1 MFAFIIKR
9 LLTTIPTVL
18 GVSIVVFT
26 LIHLIPGDPVA
37 TMLGLEADPA
47 IIEQQRQQ
55 LGLDRPLLEQYFR
68 WLGNVLRGDLSR
80 SIQGNQPVFSLVLEK
95 MPATLELSF
104 AALVISLLIAIP
116 TGILSAVYKDTWI
129 DHVSTLIALF
139 GVSVPGF
146 WLGLILI
153 YVFSLKLGLLPPGGY
168 SPFFEN
174 PEMNLR
180 YLLLPAI
187 SLGSG
192 LAGIVERMVR
202 ATMLDVLSYDYIRV
216 ARAKGLAERV
226 VVTKHALKNTLIP
239 IITIVGLQ
247 IGVLLGGAVVI
258 ETVFA
263 WPGVGKLTVDAILG
277 RDFPVV
283 QGATFLIAVALV
295 LVNLLVDI
303 AYAMADPRIKY

>member
-1 MFAFIIKR
+1 MFAYIIKR
-9 LLTTIPTVL
+9 LLTTIPTVF
-18 GVSIVVFT
+18 GVSIIVFT

-47 IIEQQRQQ
+47 IIEEQRQQ
-55 LGLDRPLLEQYFR
+55 LGLDKPLLEQYLR
-68 WLGNVLRGDLSR
+68 WLGNVLQGDLGR
-80 SIQGNQPVFSLVLEK
+80 SIRGNQPVFSLVFEK

-104 AALVISLLIAIP
+104 AALIVSLLIAVP
-116 TGILSAVYKDTWI
+116 TGILSAVYKDTWV
-129 DHVSTLIALF
+129 DHLSTLIALF

-153 YVFSLKLGLLPPGGY
+153 YIFSLKLGLVPPGGY
-168 SPFFEN
+168 SPFLEN

-192 LAGIVERMVR
+192 LAGIVARMVR

-303 AYAMADPRIKY
+303 TYAIVDPRIRY

>member
-1 MFAFIIKR
+1 MFAYLVKR
-9 LLTTIPTVL
+9 LFATIPTVL
-18 GVSIVVFT
+18 GVSIVVFA

-37 TMLGLEADPA
+37 TMLGMEADQA
-47 IIEQQRQQ
+47 TIDQARRE
-55 LGLDRPLLEQYFR
+55 LGLDRPLLEQYMR
-68 WLGNVLRGDLSR
+68 WFGNILRGDLGR
-80 SIQGNQPVFSLVLEK
+80 SIQGNQSVFLLVLEK

-104 AALVISLLIAIP
+104 AALVLSLLIALP
-116 TGILSAVYKDTWI
+116 AGILSAVYKDTWI
-129 DHVSTLIALF
+129 DYLSTLVALF

-153 YVFSLKLGLLPPGGY
+153 YIFSLKLGFVPPGGY
-168 SPFFEN
+168 SPFWEN
-174 PEMNLR
+174 PGMNLR

-192 LAGIVERMVR
+192 LAGIVARMVR
-202 ATMLDVLSYDYIRV
+202 ATMLDVLNYDYIRV
-216 ARAKGLAERV
+216 ARAKGLAERIV
-226 VVTKHALKNTLIP
+226 ITKHALKNTLIP
-239 IITIVGLQ
+239 TITIVGLQ

-263 WPGVGKLTVDAILG
+263 WPGIGKLTVDAILG

-303 AYAMADPRIKY
+303 TYAIADPRIRY

>member
-192 LAGIVERMVR
+192 LAGIVARMVR

>member
-1 MFAFIIKR
+1 
-9 LLTTIPTVL
+9 
-18 GVSIVVFT
+18 
-26 LIHLIPGDPVA
+26 
-37 TMLGLEADPA
+37 MLGMEADQA
-47 IIEQQRQQ
+47 TIDQARRE
-55 LGLDRPLLEQYFR
+55 LGLDRPLLEQYMR
-68 WLGNVLRGDLSR
+68 WFGNILRGDLGR
-80 SIQGNQPVFSLVLEK
+80 SIQGNQSVFLLVLEK

-104 AALVISLLIAIP
+104 AALVLSLLIALP
-116 TGILSAVYKDTWI
+116 AGILSAVYKDTWI
-129 DHVSTLIALF
+129 DYLSTLVALF

-153 YVFSLKLGLLPPGGY
+153 YIFSLKLGFVPPGGY
-168 SPFFEN
+168 SPFWEN
-174 PEMNLR
+174 PGMNLR

-192 LAGIVERMVR
+192 LAGIVARMVR
-202 ATMLDVLSYDYIRV
+202 ATMLDVLNYDYIRV
-216 ARAKGLAERV
+216 ARAKGLAERIV
-226 VVTKHALKNTLIP
+226 ITKHALKNTLIP
-239 IITIVGLQ
+239 TITIVGLQ

-263 WPGVGKLTVDAILG
+263 WPGIGKLTVDAILG

-303 AYAMADPRIKY
+303 AYAIADPRIRY

>member
-1 MFAFIIKR
+1 MFAYIIKR
-9 LLTTIPTVL
+9 LFTTIPTVF
-18 GVSIVVFT
+18 GVSVIVFT

-55 LGLDRPLLEQYFR
+55 LGLDRPLLEQYLR
-68 WLGNVLRGDLSR
+68 WVGNVLQGDLGR
-80 SIQGNQPVFSLVLEK
+80 SIRGNQPVFSLVTEK

-104 AALVISLLIAIP
+104 AALIVSLLVAIP
-116 TGILSAVYKDTWI
+116 TGILSAVYKDTWV
-129 DHVSTLIALF
+129 DHLSTLIALF

-153 YVFSLKLGLLPPGGY
+153 YIFSLKLGLVPPGGY
-168 SPFFEN
+168 SPFLGN

-192 LAGIVERMVR
+192 LAGIVARMVR

-283 QGATFLIAVALV
+283 QGATFLIAVALI
-295 LVNLLVDI
+295 LVNLLIDI
-303 AYAMADPRIKY
+303 TYAVVDPRIRY